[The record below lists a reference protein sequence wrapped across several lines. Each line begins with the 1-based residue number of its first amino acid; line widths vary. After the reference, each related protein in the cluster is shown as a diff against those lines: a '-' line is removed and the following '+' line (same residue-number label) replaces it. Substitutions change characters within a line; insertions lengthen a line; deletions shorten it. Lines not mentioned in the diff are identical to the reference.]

1 MPDPTS
7 RRAAEHPVPPW
18 LAQPAVMAAW
28 CVVAAFG
35 TYACMYGFRKPFT
48 AGTYVDTTTGTS
60 FKVWL
65 VTAQVLGYTV
75 SKFLGIRVIAE
86 MRPERRVWVLLGLIG
101 VAQLALLGFGLT
113 PAPYNAAWLFLN
125 GLPLG
130 MVFGLVLGFLEG
142 RRLTEAF
149 VAGLCASFIL
159 ADGVT
164 KSVGA
169 ALLAHGVPER
179 WMPAAA
185 GLVFLLPLIGF
196 VGMLRCI
203 PLPSRADVE
212 ARAERTPMPRAERR
226 AFLERHGLGL
236 ALIGLAYLLI
246 TVLRSLRADFA
257 PEIWK
262 GLGIAAAPELFTRSE
277 LLVTLG
283 VVAATGLGVVIR
295 DNRRAFFSALGVS
308 VGGLLLIACTLIA
321 HELERCGPFAFMVL
335 IGLGLYIPY
344 VSVHTTVFER
354 LIAMTGDRGNIGYL
368 MYLVD
373 ATGYLG
379 YVAVMIAK
387 NFAGIEGDHLRFF
400 ALASWGGALLG
411 GAALAGAWWFFAR
424 HEAVRL
430 PATAPAVAAS

>member
-1 MPDPTS
+1 
-7 RRAAEHPVPPW
+7 
-18 LAQPAVMAAW
+18 MAAW

-48 AGTYVDTTTGTS
+48 AGTYVDTATGTS

-75 SKFLGIRVIAE
+75 SKFVGIRVIAE
-86 MRPERRVWVLLGLIG
+86 MRPERRVWVLLGLI
-101 VAQLALLGFGLT
+101 VAAQLALLGFGLT

-262 GLGIAAAPELFTRSE
+262 GLGIAAAPALFTRSE

-295 DNRRAFFSALGVS
+295 DNRRAFFSALAVS
-308 VGGLLLIACTLIA
+308 MGGL
-321 HELERCGPFAFMVL
+321 
-335 IGLGLYIPY
+335 
-344 VSVHTTVFER
+344 S
-354 LIAMTGDRGNIGYL
+354 LIAMTRDRGNIGYL

-379 YVAVMIAK
+379 YAAVMIAK